1 MIKKFFPTNIIDIYK
16 GNNRRNTNDSNFI
29 LSNLSPR
36 YPDNICPKNPV
47 NKIAETIE
55 LEFSPKSILKTEGI
69 NVLKIVNDKPTT
81 NDIIK
86 KIFNIE
92 F

>member
-1 MIKKFFPTNIIDIYK
+1 MINRFFPTKRIDINR
-16 GNNRRNTNDSNFI
+16 GNNKRNTNDSNFI

-36 YPDNICPKNPV
+36 YPDNICPINPV
-47 NKIAETIE
+47 SIITETIE
-55 LEFSPKSILKTEGI
+55 FEFSPKSMLKTDGI
-69 NVLKIVNDKPTT
+69 NVLNTVKDSPTT